1 MIRYN
6 LIVTLL
12 LLPIFFLFP
21 ENNLSARDITRSCAD
36 SVINVIPFPNPNPNI
51 PRSSADVPISA
62 SYESLITSVILSF
75 NQNLGEIEVEVL
87 NTFTGYYDS
96 GYINTLFLSAII
108 PITGG
113 PGHYII
119 TFTLPSGQQYQG
131 EFDV

>member
-1 MIRYN
+1 MYKNN
-6 LIVTLL
+6 LLIAFLL
-12 LLPIFFLFP
+12 LSVLFAFS
-21 ENNLSARDITRSCAD
+21 ETRLSASEVTQHCAD
-36 SVINVIPFPNPNPNI
+36 SLIIVLPLPDPNPNI
-51 PRSSADVPISA
+51 PRSPSIVPISA
-62 SYESLITSVILSF
+62 SYESLFSSVILSF

-96 GYINTLFLSAII
+96 GFINTQFLSAIV
-108 PITGG
+108 PVTGG

>member
-1 MIRYN
+1 MYKQRLFLGLLSVLLSFTIGN
-6 LIVTLL
+6 ACNANPIV
-12 LLPIFFLFP
+12 
-21 ENNLSARDITRSCAD
+21 SSVAD
-36 SVINVIPFPNPNPNI
+36 STIIVFPFPIGNPTPPKSPSI
-51 PRSSADVPISA
+51 IPISA
-62 SYESLITSVILSF
+62 SYESLITSVILTF

>member
-1 MIRYN
+1 MIKDK
-6 LIVTLL
+6 LSIIFL
-12 LLPIFFLFP
+12 LLPVFLVFS
-21 ENNLSARDITRSCAD
+21 ETRASACETTQCCAD

-51 PRSSADVPISA
+51 PRSPAIVPISA
-62 SYESLITSVILSF
+62 SYESLFNSVILTF
-75 NQNLGEIEVEVL
+75 NQNLGEIEVEIL
-87 NTFTGYYDS
+87 NTFTGFYDS
-96 GYINTLFLSAII
+96 GFIYTQFQSAII